1 MTGASLSLSIATIA
15 IVLILLLSV
24 YLKRLGSAES
34 DLRNER
40 EKNEF
45 IGKFNRAVSRPILV
59 GRNLVSGL
67 RDWTKK

>member
-1 MTGASLSLSIATIA
+1 VTGVSLSLSVATIA

-45 IGKFNRAVSRPILV
+45 LEKFNRAISRPILS
-59 GRNLVSGL
+59 GRDLISGL